1 MVTSKQITELAVLTA
16 IGELG
21 VTEDAARTN
30 KGEAK
35 KYQDAVGL
43 PKNVGYAWCMAFV
56 YWCYKQA
63 CDKYKVSN
71 LVVKTAGVLEC
82 WRLTPYPKM
91 TVEQVRQNPKAIKP
105 GDQFIMKIG
114 TKGEGHTGLI
124 EKVVVTGAVIAL
136 HTIEGNTN
144 DEGSREGYE
153 VCRRQRKITDANM
166 LGVICYS

>member
-1 MVTSKQITELAVLTA
+1 MVTSKQLASEALATA

-30 KGEAK
+30 KGDAK

-43 PKNVGYAWCMAFV
+43 PKNTGFAWCQAFV

-63 CDKYKVSN
+63 CEKYKVSN
-71 LVVKTAGVLEC
+71 PVVKTAGVMEC
-82 WRLTPYPKM
+82 YRTTPYPKRTM
-91 TVEQVRQNPKAIKP
+91 EQVRANPKEINA
-105 GDQFIMKIG
+105 GDQFIMKFG
-114 TKGEGHTGLI
+114 ATGQGHTGII
-124 EKVVVTGAVIAL
+124 EKVVVNGGIITL

-153 VCRRQRKITDANM
+153 VCRRQRKITDPNM
-166 LGVICYS
+166 FAVILYS